1 MTVRGAGLSRLW
13 PERGWPVAST
23 GAEAS
28 ESGSALENLI
38 RATFAQQNPI
48 QEDVKVAVGI
58 QLAQAMDQVSGS
70 TMRETIP
77 IWTALVATALEKAVA
92 AGDLDPGVDW
102 RGAAYVL
109 WCSIVANNM
118 MAAASGMLPT
128 DGLALVWK
136 VHLHGIVS
144 PKSAGYF
151 EQFVQRVAALY
162 AQKGPPST
170 QSH

>member
-1 MTVRGAGLSRLW
+1 MTVRGAGLSRGYG
-13 PERGWPVAST
+13 PSGVGPSRRG
-23 GAEAS
+23 
-28 ESGSALENLI
+28 
-38 RATFAQQNPI
+38 
-48 QEDVKVAVGI
+48 
-58 QLAQAMDQVSGS
+58 
-70 TMRETIP
+70 
-77 IWTALVATALEKAVA
+77 
-92 AGDLDPGVDW
+92 DPGVDW

-151 EQFVQRVAALY
+151 EQFVQRVAALH